1 MRTKAVHRRGRECL
15 DPAYDVVV
23 VGANVAGASMARQL
37 ASRGL
42 AVAIIERQAAPEVG
56 SRSCGD
62 GIERFQ
68 FEKLGLEVPS
78 GEFILREVEVAY
90 LCSPDRRTRFRG
102 VAAGIAIDRFGLN
115 QHLLS
120 IAVQAGAALLDS
132 TEVVGPAVEEGR
144 VVGVRHRPRGGA
156 DLATLRA
163 PLTVDAT
170 GWRGVVRRGVP
181 AGWPIAERVPREEMA
196 IAYRE
201 ERRRR
206 EPVEDLLVE
215 ATFDFEAAPRG
226 IYWMADRS
234 GTLVNLGVG
243 MQWFPGVPSPR
254 RVIRE
259 RVMPIYPGL
268 DRTEVIRSG
277 GGIIP
282 NRRPIDCPV
291 APGLLAIG
299 DAACQVQPLSGS
311 GIGASMYAAGLASRV
326 VAEALESGSTPDVD
340 DLFAYPRA
348 YHTSYGADQAAN
360 QMLRASLQELTN
372 AQLSRL
378 MAADL
383 VSEEDLV
390 AAARSGRLALSFGA
404 KLRATGKLLGE
415 PRLARA
421 LARMQRR
428 MAAARNLY
436 SDYPSAPEGL
446 PAWRR
451 RASRVF
457 SP

>member
-1 MRTKAVHRRGRECL
+1 MWEKDVHWRGRECL

-42 AVAIIERQAAPEVG
+42 SVVIIERQAAPEVG
-56 SRSCGD
+56 SCSCGD

-90 LCSPDRRTRFRG
+90 LRSPDRRTRFKG

-120 IAVQAGAALLDS
+120 LAVDAGTGLMDS
-132 TEVVGPAVEEGR
+132 TEVVGPIIEEGR
-144 VVGVRHRPRGGA
+144 VVGVRHRPRGGG

-170 GWRGVVRRGVP
+170 GWRGLIRRAVP
-181 AGWPIAERVPREEMA
+181 AEWPIAERVPREEMA

-201 ERRRR
+201 ERRRP
-206 EPVEDLLVE
+206 EPVDDPLVE
-215 ATFDFEAAPRG
+215 ATFDFETAPRG

-234 GTLVNLGVG
+234 ETLVNVGVG

-259 RVMPIYPGL
+259 RVIPIYPGL
-268 DRTEVIRSG
+268 ERTEVIRSG

-291 APGLLAIG
+291 APGLMALG
-299 DAACQVQPLSGS
+299 DAACQAQPLSGS
-311 GIGASMYAAGLASRV
+311 GIGASMYAARLASRV
-326 VAEALESGSTPDVD
+326 GAEALESGGATTIE
-340 DLFAYPRA
+340 DLFGYPRA
-348 YHTSYGADQAAN
+348 YHTTYGADQAAN
-360 QMLRASLQELTN
+360 QMLRSSLQELTN
-372 AQLSRL
+372 AQLNRL

-390 AAARSGRLALSFGA
+390 TAARSGRLALSFGA
-404 KLRATGKLLGE
+404 KLRAAGKLLGE
-415 PRLARA
+415 PRLARS

-428 MAAARNLY
+428 MEAARELY
-436 SDYPSAPEGL
+436 TEYPATPAGL

-451 RASRVF
+451 RADKVF
-457 SP
+457 SR